1 MSSRKNRN
9 RKVPE
14 KKINYQMGRDMA
26 RLAKGTT
33 VKEIRFLISR
43 VYASRRKLAASS
55 QYDKTEI
62 RNVTA
67 QMDHVIRCARTKLR
81 QLKEENQLEIRQ
93 KKAQKQ
99 REEKQRREL
108 EQELKERRRKRMAR
122 EHAQIF
128 QRLSDWPGLQERDDC
143 HGAQKEEL
151 AIPEGFSGVGRPVI
165 TASAALKSNAGI
177 SAGQA
182 SSPEVQ

>member
-1 MSSRKNRN
+1 MLERMEESRKRN
-9 RKVPE
+9 QERMKKLKLVQK

-43 VYASRRKLAASS
+43 FMRP
-55 QYDKTEI
+55 EG
-62 RNVTA
+62 
-67 QMDHVIRCARTKLR
+67 RCARTKLR

-99 REEKQRREL
+99 REEKQRGEL

-151 AIPEGFSGVGRPVI
+151 AIPEGFSGVGSR
-165 TASAALKSNAGI
+165 L
-177 SAGQA
+177 
-182 SSPEVQ
+182 